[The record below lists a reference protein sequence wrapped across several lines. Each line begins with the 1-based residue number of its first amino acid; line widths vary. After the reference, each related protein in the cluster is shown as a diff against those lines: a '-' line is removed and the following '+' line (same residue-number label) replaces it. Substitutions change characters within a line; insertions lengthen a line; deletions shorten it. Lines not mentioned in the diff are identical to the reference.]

1 MAAAYKPTAK
11 QVEAQSVIAGDAMHV
26 MLFGGSRSG
35 KTFLNTRL
43 VVLRALLA
51 PNSRHA
57 ILRFRFSHAKASIAL
72 DTLPAVM
79 ERCFP
84 GQSWRLNRTDWYA
97 EMANGSQIWI
107 GGLDDKE
114 RTERVFGQEFATI
127 FLNECSQIPY
137 SSRNHAVHRL
147 AQVVE
152 YQIDDDPPK
161 RLRRKMLYDCNPP
174 SQAHWTYQLFVR
186 KVDPDTHK
194 PLANPQDYASLLMNP
209 ADNLENLDREYLR
222 TLENL
227 PAKMRERFLLG
238 RFASITDGALW
249 SVEMIDKWRSQAETT
264 GLPDMQRVVVAVD
277 PSGSSDEDAQEHDEI
292 GIVVCGLGTDGN
304 GYLLEDLTCR
314 MGPKGWGTIATT
326 AFDRHA
332 ADVIV
337 AETNY
342 GGDMVIQTLKAAKP
356 GVKCKKVTA
365 SRGKVV
371 RAEPIASLTEQG
383 RIRFAGSF
391 PLLEE
396 ELCAMTVN
404 GYLGTHS
411 PNRADA
417 FIWAMS
423 ELFPGI
429 AKREREKIDLSAF
442 GPVGL
447 RT

>member
-1 MAAAYKPTAK
+1 MGEYRPTDK
-11 QVEAQSVIAGDAMHV
+11 QREATEVIAGDAVHV

-35 KTFLNTRL
+35 KTFENVR
-43 VVLRALLA
+43 VVVARALAA

-57 ILRFRFSHAKASIAL
+57 MLRFRFSHAKAALAL
-72 DTLPAVM
+72 DTLPKVMAV
-79 ERCFP
+79 CYP
-84 GQSWRLNRTDWYA
+84 GQPWDMNRTDWYA
-97 EMANGSQIWI
+97 QLRNGSQVWI
-107 GGLDDKE
+107 AGLDDKE

-147 AQVVE
+147 AQVCE
-152 YQIDDDPPK
+152 YRIGNDPPK

-174 SQAHWTYQLFVR
+174 SQAHWTYKLFVR
-186 KVDPDTHK
+186 GIDPDTNK
-194 PLANPQDYASLLMNP
+194 PLRNKEDYASLLMNP
-209 ADNLENLDREYLR
+209 ADNIANLDPEYLR
-222 TLENL
+222 SLENL

-238 RFASITDGALW
+238 KFASITDGALW
-249 SVEMIDKWRSQAETT
+249 NVEMLDRWRSQAETT
-264 GLPDMQRVVVAVD
+264 GLPDMQRIVVAVD
-277 PSGSSDEDAQEHDEI
+277 PSGSSDEDAQDHDEI
-292 GIVVCGLGTDGN
+292 GIVVCGLGVDGN
-304 GYLLEDLTCR
+304 GYLIEDLTCR
-314 MGPKGWGTIATT
+314 MGPRGWGTIATT
-326 AFDRHA
+326 AYDRHA

-356 GVKCKKVTA
+356 GVRCKKVTA

-404 GYLGTHS
+404 GYLGQSS

-447 RT
+447 KT